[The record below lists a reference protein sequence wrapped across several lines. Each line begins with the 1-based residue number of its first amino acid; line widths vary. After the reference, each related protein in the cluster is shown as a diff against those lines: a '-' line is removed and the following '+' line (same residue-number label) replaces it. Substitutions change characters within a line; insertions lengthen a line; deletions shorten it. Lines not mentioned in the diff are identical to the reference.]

1 MARQYEEIDDG
12 DDASPKFPMI
22 PTHRSAVEITA
33 ESKLRLIE
41 RENSTSLY
49 KQKPEKCHLMS
60 QKKYRDEKYNPNN
73 VVFMSRNLHQQFD
86 AIDSSEG
93 IPMFYLE
100 YYVKHDASPVQGIV
114 NNWPVPVYPTVVNAV
129 LFKDEDARS
138 VLIQLLLQRAYRYF
152 TYNNSV

>member
-1 MARQYEEIDDG
+1 MTEMMPHQDLMCFA
-12 DDASPKFPMI
+12 MI
-22 PTHRSAVEITA
+22 PTHQRS
-33 ESKLRLIE
+33 KLQLRLIE
-41 RENSTSLY
+41 REDSTSLY

-100 YYVKHDASPVQGIV
+100 YVKHDASPV
-114 NNWPVPVYPTVVNAV
+114 
-129 LFKDEDARS
+129 
-138 VLIQLLLQRAYRYF
+138 
-152 TYNNSV
+152 